1 MTRLAAGRRGK
12 VLHESVR
19 ERVRLVVEGGEEM
32 PVLRIRYKLCGWRPL
47 IRIAETARH
56 GREGCARVD
65 EIVLIVVLRLYIEA
79 WLLYLIHKE
88 SLLLRVEII
97 HSVVLGVLY

>member
-1 MTRLAAGRRGK
+1 
-12 VLHESVR
+12 
-19 ERVRLVVEGGEEM
+19 M
-32 PVLRIRYKLCGWRPL
+32 PVLCIRYKLCGWRPL
-47 IRIAETARH
+47 IRSAETARH

-65 EIVLIVVLRLYIEA
+65 EIVLIVVLRLYCEA
-79 WLLYLIHKE
+79 YLLYLVHKE